1 MASVVHA
8 VDVAP
13 HARAGGWRSVT
24 DHWLLQYRRV
34 WVGSAISSFLTPL
47 LYLAGMGFG
56 LGALVDSASGG
67 IDGTPYVLFVAPG
80 VLAAT
85 AMQVAAGETTF
96 SVVGAIKWQR
106 FYEGMLATPLRVR
119 DVVRGHL
126 AYVLLRLVVACA
138 IFLGVAALLGLVRSP
153 WGVLALPVA
162 VLGGI
167 GFGACCYAYSASLT
181 NDQGIV
187 LMFRFV
193 VMPMQLF
200 AGTFFPIEQL
210 PGWLQPV
217 AWVTPLWHAVDASRD
232 LMLGTVTPGPLLGHL
247 AYLTL
252 WLVVGLWLSERVLRR
267 RMVI

>member
-1 MASVVHA
+1 MASVVRTADA
-8 VDVAP
+8 VRP
-13 HARAGGWRSVT
+13 ARAGGWRSVT

-80 VLAAT
+80 VLAA
-85 AMQVAAGETTF
+85 AAVQVAAGETTF

-126 AYVLLRLVVACA
+126 AYVLVRLVAASA
-138 IFLGVAALLGLVRSP
+138 IFLLVAALLGLVRSP
-153 WGVLALPVA
+153 WGLLALPVA
-162 VLGGI
+162 VLGGM
-167 GFGACCYAYSASLT
+167 GFAACCYAYSASLT

-217 AWVTPLWHAVDASRD
+217 AWVTPLWHAVDACRD

-247 AYLTL
+247 AYLSL